1 MSTVL
6 NFILKHSSRLHPHPT
21 PHQNLPVLVL
31 KIMQASAALVPI
43 DSSYSQ
49 RLDKLIHHLLQKK
62 PENRPSI
69 HSVMAT
75 PVVVNALLNLCT
87 DVGRLPCARYM
98 YVLLPVKTISEY
110 LKISWI
116 LSAFIQFCF
125 IIIIILR
132 MILIIHR
139 HSQTSVEI
147 VREASGEGGPPHQVY
162 RMGSLGKY
170 RQRSFFQDDSQ
181 TQGQDVSVL

>member
-1 MSTVL
+1 
-6 NFILKHSSRLHPHPT
+6 
-21 PHQNLPVLVL
+21 
-31 KIMQASAALVPI
+31 MQASAALVPI

-87 DVGRLPCARYM
+87 DVGRLPCVRYCWFNGK
-98 YVLLPVKTISEY
+98 PK
-110 LKISWI
+110 
-116 LSAFIQFCF
+116 IQFPSGY
-125 IIIIILR
+125 LYYKLHTT
-132 MILIIHR
+132 ILIPHR

-147 VREASGEGGPPHQVY
+147 VREASGEGGPPPQVY

-181 TQGQDVSVL
+181 SPGQDVRVL